1 MNVQIYELIT
11 QRIIGLLTQ
20 GTVPWHKPWTVRTG
34 MPRNL
39 VTQKPY
45 RGINVFLLL
54 ALRYESPL
62 WLTYRQALRF
72 GGNVRKCEKSCPVVF
87 WKKTTIE
94 DEAQD
99 EPKEIRLLR
108 LYHVFNAA
116 QCEGLNSVS
125 APVVTPLSNALKP
138 AEIVNRMPQAP
149 VIKHGMAHAYYS
161 PADDHVGMPTRERF
175 QREEEYFSTLFHE
188 LVHKAATRIMRRQ
201 WLGALIRQAFR
212 CGYAA

>member
-1 MNVQIYELIT
+1 MNVQVYELIS

-72 GGNVRKCEKSCPVVF
+72 GGNVRKCEKSCPVVS

-161 PADDHVGMPTRERF
+161 PRTITLECRPASG
-175 QREEEYFSTLFHE
+175 FSVRKNISPRCSMNWFIRPQPGLC
-188 LVHKAATRIMRRQ
+188 
-201 WLGALIRQAFR
+201 GASGLAH
-212 CGYAA
+212 